1 MSGGEAARPGG
12 RPSTDR
18 VVGVVAVLVGVPLY
32 AWTYTFRVIEWD
44 PLGMAF
50 WPRVLLGLIIVLG
63 VVFALRGWLGADP
76 PRPLHLRAFGLPAGG
91 VLLFVAAPWLGF
103 LPTAFVLLT
112 LLGRRLH
119 PGGRAAWPA
128 ALAVAALGVGL
139 AWLLF
144 EVVLQVRLPRGALM
158 S

>member
-1 MSGGEAARPGG
+1 MSAADAEPG
-12 RPSTDR
+12 RTPTTDR
-18 VVGVVAVLVGVPLY
+18 MVGVAAIVVGLPLF

-50 WPRVLLGLIIVLG
+50 WPRVLLGLIVLLGG
-63 VVFALRGWLGADP
+63 VFVLRGWLGGRP
-76 PRPLHLRAFGLPAGG
+76 PQRLRLQAFGLPAGG
-91 VLLFVAAPWLGF
+91 VLLFVATPWLGF
-103 LPTAFVLLT
+103 LPTAFVLLV

-128 ALAVAALGVGL
+128 AIAIGALAVAA

-144 EVVLQVRLPRGALM
+144 EVALHVRLPRGDLL